1 MEITPEEW
9 VQINAGDAAKL
20 GIKNSDLVVVFSQ
33 DNPEGVKAKA
43 LVTEGM
49 RPGIVTIP
57 HSLGRWEYGAKSFKL
72 DGQGTPVRK
81 WIARGCSA
89 NPVMTVDPH
98 LQDVCMTDPIGGSAS
113 FYDSRVGIR
122 KA

>member
-43 LVTEGM
+43 MVTEGM
-49 RPGIVTIP
+49 RRIVTP
-57 HSLGRWEYGAKSFKL
+57 PRGRWDTGPSLSNWMGRGPGAPMDRPGPL
-72 DGQGTPVRK
+72 RCRRRWTLERRLYD
-81 WIARGCSA
+81 
-89 NPVMTVDPH
+89 
-98 LQDVCMTDPIGGSAS
+98 DPIGGSAS